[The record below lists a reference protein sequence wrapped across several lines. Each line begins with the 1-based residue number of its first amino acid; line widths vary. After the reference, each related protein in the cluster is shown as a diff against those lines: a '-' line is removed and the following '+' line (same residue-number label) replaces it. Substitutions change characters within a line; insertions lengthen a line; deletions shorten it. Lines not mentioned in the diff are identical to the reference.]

1 MRAPIPVLA
10 ISFAACACLCIP
22 AFPQES
28 SQTTPASAIPGAPT
42 PAFSATSGPSQPLS
56 SDVISKPAPAS
67 VSGFQP
73 GTPLTLHDR
82 FTLEMRTTFGAG
94 AFAVPA
100 SEAAITMADPPPHF
114 SHEWSDGAGAFGR
127 IYGADFARHT
137 TGGLTHFAVAAAVR
151 EDPRYYPSTST
162 NLAARVGHVLAFTLV
177 DRSDSG
183 HRTLAISNI
192 SGSFAGGFVGMAFYP
207 DGFNDTTHALQRSA
221 LELTNFAGHNLTA
234 EFSPEIVRILHKFH
248 FPDRLADSFLPPD
261 RKTAQ
266 DQP

>member
-1 MRAPIPVLA
+1 MRASIPALA
-10 ISFAACACLCIP
+10 ISLAACACLCIP
-22 AFPQES
+22 AFPQDP
-28 SQTTPASAIPGAPT
+28 SQTTSVVAAPNAPD
-42 PAFSATSGPSQPLS
+42 PAFAAASGPLQPRS
-56 SDVISKPAPAS
+56 SEVISKPASAPG
-67 VSGFQP
+67 SGFEP
-73 GTPLTLHDR
+73 GSPMTLHDR
-82 FTLEMRTTFGAG
+82 FTLEARTTFGAG

-100 SEAAITMADPPPHF
+100 SEAAITMADPPTHF

-137 TGGLTHFAVAAAVR
+137 TAGLTHFSVAAIIR

-162 NLAARVGHVLAFTLV
+162 NLVTRVGHVLVFTLV

-221 LELTNFAGHNLTA
+221 LELSNFAGHNLTA
-234 EFSPEIVRILHKFH
+234 EFAPEIVRILHEFH
-248 FPDRLADSFLPPD
+248 FPDRLADAFLPPD
-261 RKTAQ
+261 RKTSEI
-266 DQP
+266 QP